1 MRKRKALIGRTGK
14 KQKQARDRL
23 ATKAA
28 QLDEA
33 DNPAVAAAAEPQL
46 ALLSEDDEFRSYKII
61 SRAVE
66 SVIESLVTQLEK
78 DQPKLES
85 DRLWH
90 AMHRANAI
98 ACA

>member
-46 ALLSEDDEFRSYKII
+46 ALLSEDDEFRSYQII